1 MKKRVKIPK
10 QNAKALLDLVTKV
23 RAKHLADGDA
33 SPLKVLNWDEIN
45 AVITQA
51 IEAEEKALQ
60 FKRETLSLYQQ
71 RAQALESV
79 VAIVRNSRDILTG
92 VHRTKMK
99 QLGLWGF
106 DVLDGK
112 VTLPV
117 ETVPEPAAA
126 AA

>member
-10 QNAKALLDLVTKV
+10 QNAKALLDLATKV

-51 IEAEEKALQ
+51 LEAEEKALQ

-79 VAIVRNSRDILTG
+79 VAVVRNSRDILTG

-99 QLGLWGF
+99 LLGLWGF

-112 VTLPV
+112 VTLPADI
-117 ETVPEPAAA
+117 EEPAPAA
-126 AA
+126 TA

>member
-23 RAKHLADGDA
+23 RAKHVADGDT

-45 AVITQA
+45 SAIAQA
-51 IEAEEKALQ
+51 LEAEEKALQ

-71 RAQALESV
+71 RAQALETV
-79 VAIVRNSRDILTG
+79 VNIVRDTRDILTG
-92 VHRTKMK
+92 VHRKKMK
-99 QLGLWGF
+99 LLGLWGF

-117 ETVPEPAAA
+117 VAEETPPAAA
-126 AA
+126 A